1 MEKLLGVYCYAK
13 KNRLFL
19 WMVMVLPLWSYVS
32 VAQDSNGSISYE
44 ASEVRAGTVLNEIE
58 KQTQSTLTYNQDEL
72 NTVIIKKISWKHI
85 SVQQALQ
92 ELQHNYGIF
101 YSIAGNNIALKLLPV
116 KTTSKPPATGK
127 VAGKVVDEETGEPLS
142 GVTIKIGNSYAVSE
156 VDGSFAVT
164 LPKGKYVAVITSI
177 GYSTKNI
184 TDVEIKSN
192 QVSELNLTL
201 KKERGT
207 LTGIVVTVN
216 ARKETVAALY
226 IRQKNNAAISD
237 GISAE
242 QISRTPDKNVGESL
256 KRISG
261 LSTLDNRFTVV
272 RGLSERYNGAVL
284 NGQLMPSTEL
294 NRKNFS
300 FDIIPSNMVENIT
313 VIKTLTPDRSAE
325 FGGGLVEVNTIEIPT
340 RNFLTL
346 SAGGSINDKTNGK
359 PFLSLQLEGREYF
372 GSVAKHRY
380 LFGTLDWKT
389 GFDAVRYYSG
399 HGNSATLVSNNWGIT
414 SMKAQPSQNY
424 QLSLGRVLKV
434 AGSGELGITASA
446 GYRNTLNRVDINT
459 GREGWTSSTADNT
472 NGNTLLGAK
481 GERYDFST
489 NLAGMLGIG
498 YRRGNHRISFQSLY
512 LRTLNQQLTVIYD
525 GKGPDGKGNWGMYD
539 ITTQTTLW
547 QNQLKGEDLL
557 NKKGVKLNWMGNY
570 TYLDKQRP
578 DNHILLAA
586 VQASALAPD
595 SNNINISDP
604 TSLYG
609 YNRWWSRAVEKN
621 YSWDVSASVPFV
633 IAGSKQLFKGGYAG
647 WSKDRLFYVLNSVSS
662 SGAGLDGFSVPLT
675 SAFGPGYLGSVNF
688 LNSGDSMHKSATLHA
703 LYGMMDDR
711 LGSKWRLVWGVRA
724 EYLNMGNLNG
734 YLDHQESSQGL
745 DLSNWRKREKN
756 WQLFP
761 SANLT
766 YSLTRQMNLRLAYAR
781 SIIRPDL
788 RELAYFHEYDYELG
802 GEYGGA
808 AVRSTLIDHYDFR
821 YEWYPSAGDIISVT
835 GFYKQLHYPMEV
847 FQEPNHLFEL
857 KNSKEA
863 KNYGME
869 MEVRKSLAFTGIPVI
884 RNLTLYGNF
893 TYMDARVRPMLIK
906 AVSDPSNPA
915 KTSPVEEI
923 YAWEKRPQ
931 AGASNYI
938 YNAGAYFDSRIFSA
952 SMVYNVVTNRLV
964 RVIEGTSTQQSS
976 AYLSYYEQPAK
987 SLDAQI
993 AVRLLDQKLELKLN
1007 VANLLNSYYIVYY
1020 NNETPDNNGNITKKQ
1035 AGYQK
1040 GIDAVDYRAANGR
1053 TYSMTISY
1061 FFK

>member
-1 MEKLLGVYCYAK
+1 MEKLLRVTCYAK
-13 KNRLFL
+13 EKRLWI
-19 WMVMVLPLWSYVS
+19 WMVLLLLRGPLLSM
-32 VAQDSNGSISYE
+32 AQDSNMTISYE
-44 ASEVRAGTVLNEIE
+44 ASEVKAGVVLKEIE
-58 KQTQSTLTYNQDEL
+58 KQTEATLTYNQDEF
-72 NTVIIKKISWKHI
+72 NTVVIKKISWRHI
-85 SVQQALQ
+85 SLRQALQ
-92 ELQHNYGIF
+92 ELQHNYGIL
-101 YSIAGNNIALKLLPV
+101 YSIAGNNIALKLLPA
-116 KTTSKPPATGK
+116 KTPAKAPVNGKITGR
-127 VAGKVVDEETGEPLS
+127 VLDEETGEPMS
-142 GVTIKIGNSYAVSE
+142 GATIKAGNSYAVSE
-156 VDGSFAVT
+156 VDGSFAIT
-164 LPKGKYVAVITSI
+164 LLRGKYTLVITSV
-177 GYSTKNI
+177 GYGTKNI
-184 TDVEIKSN
+184 TDVEIKGN
-192 QVSELNLTL
+192 QLLELNLTL

-207 LTGIVVTVN
+207 LTDVVVTADVK
-216 ARKETVAALY
+216 KETVSALY
-226 IRQKNNAAISD
+226 ARQKNNAAMSD

-261 LSTLDNRFTVV
+261 LSTLDNKFTVV

-294 NRKNFS
+294 NRRNFS
-300 FDIIPSNMVENIT
+300 FDIIPSSMVENIT

-325 FGGGLVEVNTIEIPT
+325 FGGGLVEVNTIEVPS

-346 SAGGSINDKTNGK
+346 SAGGSLNDKTSGK
-359 PFLSLQLEGREYF
+359 PFLSLALEGREYT
-372 GSVAKHRY
+372 GSVSKHRY

-389 GFDAVRYYSG
+389 GNDAARYYSA
-399 HGNSATLVSNNWGIT
+399 HGSNATLFANNWGIT

-424 QLSLGRVLKV
+424 QVSLGRVMKAPGGGQWGV
-434 AGSGELGITASA
+434 TASM
-446 GYRNTLNRVDINT
+446 GYRNTQNRVDVRT
-459 GREGWTSSTADNT
+459 GREGWISSSADNT
-472 NGNTLLGAK
+472 AGNSLLGARA
-481 GERYDFST
+481 ERYDFST

-498 YRRGNHRISFQSLY
+498 YRGGNHRISFQSLY

-525 GKGPDGKGNWGMYD
+525 GNGPDGKGNWGMSD

-547 QNQLKGEDLL
+547 QNQLKGEHLL
-557 NKKGVKLNWMGNY
+557 NKKGLRLNWLGNY

-578 DNHILLAA
+578 DNHILLANA
-586 VQASALAPD
+586 GANALAPD
-595 SNNINISDP
+595 SNNINITDP

-621 YSWDVSASVPFV
+621 FSWDASVSMPYTL
-633 IAGSKQLFKGGYAG
+633 AGSKQLFKAGYAG
-647 WSKDRLFYVLNSVSS
+647 WSKDRLFFVLNTVSS
-662 SGAGLDGFSVPLT
+662 SGAGLDGFAVPLT
-675 SAFGPGYLGSVNF
+675 SAFGPGYLGSINI
-688 LNSGDSMHKSATLHA
+688 LNSGDSMHKSAVLHA
-703 LYGMMDDR
+703 FYGMMDNR
-711 LGSKWRLVWGVRA
+711 LGAKWRLVWGVRG

-745 DLSNWRKREKN
+745 DLSDWRKREKN
-756 WQLFP
+756 WQFFP

-766 YSLTRQMNLRLAYAR
+766 YSLTRQMNFRLAYAR

-821 YEWYPSAGDIISVT
+821 YEWYPAAGDIISVT
-835 GFYKQLHYPMEV
+835 GFYKLLHYPMEI

-869 MEVRKSLAFTGIPVI
+869 MEVRKSLAFTGVPVI
-884 RNLTLYGNF
+884 RNLTLYGNL
-893 TYMDARVRPMLIK
+893 TYLDARVRPMLIK
-906 AVSDPSNPA
+906 AVADPSNPA

-923 YAWEKRPQ
+923 YGWEKRPQ

-938 YNAGAYFDSRIFSA
+938 YNAGAYFDSRIFFA

-987 SLDAQI
+987 SLDAQL
-993 AVRLLDQKLELKLN
+993 AVRLMDQRLQVRLN
-1007 VANLLNSYYIVYY
+1007 VANLLNSFSIVYY
-1020 NNETPDNNGNITKKQ
+1020 NNETPDANGNITKKQ

-1040 GIDAVDYRAANGR
+1040 GIDAVDYRAASGR
-1053 TYSMTISY
+1053 TYSMTVTYS
-1061 FFK
+1061 FR